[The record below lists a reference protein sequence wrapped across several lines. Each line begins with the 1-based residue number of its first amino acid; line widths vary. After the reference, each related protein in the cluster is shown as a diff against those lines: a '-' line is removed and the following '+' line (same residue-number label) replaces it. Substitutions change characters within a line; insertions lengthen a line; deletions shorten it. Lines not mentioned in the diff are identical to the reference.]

1 MGFVLPMGFNTL
13 GKLERRGGGGIFS
26 FLDQQLMA
34 LSNVYS
40 PKIFMRSQYVIETVP
55 SAADAK
61 KSSQHGGVP

>member
-13 GKLERRGGGGIFS
+13 GKLGRGGGIFS